1 MKVPLQST
9 DRMAL
14 IRRCRD
20 LEARGFECISPIRRT
35 YRASKEFSP
44 DLYMKGRKVYEG
56 ASESV
61 MWRCMYE
68 RKEKAV

>member
-1 MKVPLQST
+1 MRTTLNSMELPV
-9 DRMAL
+9 L

-20 LEARGFECISPIRRT
+20 LEARGFECIAPIQRT

-44 DLYMKGRKVYEG
+44 DMNMKGRKIYEG

-61 MWRCMYE
+61 IWRCVME
-68 RKEKAV
+68 RKDKAV